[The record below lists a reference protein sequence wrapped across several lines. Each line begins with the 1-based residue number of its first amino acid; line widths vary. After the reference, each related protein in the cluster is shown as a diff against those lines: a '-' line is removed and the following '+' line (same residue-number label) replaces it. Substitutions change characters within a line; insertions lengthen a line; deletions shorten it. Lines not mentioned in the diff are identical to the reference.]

1 MGFGSAKICA
11 PVQEGLV
18 HSALCVFSL
27 GEILLQTFERLEMD
41 VERASEILCHSR
53 ALGWE
58 EDASLVTD
66 LCPQRESRETEDI
79 VLTCVPRHGAGP
91 APCCLLTLS
100 SMDTDIPCGGI
111 ACSWH
116 NPLR

>member
-66 LCPQRESRETEDI
+66 LCPQRESRETGHCPH
-79 VLTCVPRHGAGP
+79 LCPPSRSWSSS
-91 APCCLLTLS
+91 LLS
-100 SMDTDIPCGGI
+100 SY
-111 ACSWH
+111 
-116 NPLR
+116 PLQHGHRHPMWRDRMFLAQSS